1 MQPEGSL
8 KVGESELK
16 GIVNLEK
23 LRIISQ
29 KDSTSEYGKDHKWRT
44 VSSSSRSSSS
54 RSWERH
60 EKRILP
66 IKECSPAYT
75 LILALRDMPQTSDL
89 QTVR

>member
-29 KDSTSEYGKDHKWRT
+29 KDSTSEYGKDHK
-44 VSSSSRSSSS
+44 
-54 RSWERH
+54 
-60 EKRILP
+60 
-66 IKECSPAYT
+66 
-75 LILALRDMPQTSDL
+75 
-89 QTVR
+89 